1 VTAAIEIEGATVG
14 YTAQPVLAEVSLRVS
29 AREVVAVAGR
39 SGSGKTTLLRLVAG
53 LLEPRAGSVRVLGG
67 EARAAQREKRL
78 GLVAQDARLHPWL
91 TVLANVELPLR
102 VNEVATR
109 NGHVTPLEWLE
120 RAGLGA
126 AARAYPHQLSGG
138 MRQRVAL
145 VRALVT
151 APEVLLMD
159 EPLASLD
166 EITREEM
173 RGEVA
178 ALWSASGCAVVYV
191 THDLDEA
198 VIVADRVL
206 VLGGAPAR
214 IAGEVRVDVP
224 RPRPATVARD
234 ARLAAAADSV
244 RGLLR

>member
-1 VTAAIEIEGATVG
+1 VTAAIELDRATVG
-14 YTAQPVLAEVSLRVS
+14 YTAQPVLADVSLRV
-29 AREVVAVAGR
+29 APGEVVAVAGR
-39 SGSGKTTLLRLVAG
+39 SGSGKTTLLRLIAG
-53 LLEPRAGSVRVLGG
+53 LLEPRSGGVRVLGG
-67 EARAAQREKRL
+67 VPTDARREKRL
-78 GLVAQDARLHPWL
+78 GFVAQDARLHPWL
-91 TVLANVELPLR
+91 TVMGNVELPLR
-102 VNEVATR
+102 VNRLATR
-109 NGHVTPLEWLE
+109 NGHVTPREWLE

-126 AARAYPHQLSGG
+126 AVGSYPHQLSGG

-178 ALWSASGCAVVYV
+178 ALWTASGCAVVYV

-206 VLGGAPAR
+206 VLAGAPAR
-214 IAGEVRVDVP
+214 ITGEVPVDVP

-234 ARLAAAADSV
+234 ARLAVAADAV